1 MITLTDLQIRLD
13 RFKELPRIRTTAI
26 CFEDIPLHR
35 FYDMSEKQIVTF
47 YLFYDKGMRV
57 CEIAN
62 HFGITSNVIRKRLR
76 TAEIHYARSFH
87 NEESSRHR

>member
-1 MITLTDLQIRLD
+1 
-13 RFKELPRIRTTAI
+13 
-26 CFEDIPLHR
+26 
-35 FYDMSEKQIVTF
+35 VTF